1 MASVGDFFSSIDF
14 FQIQTTFEDV
24 GLYDYLFPYLLVY
37 SLLVLIFPYA
47 KIFQNK
53 QGKANK
59 PVIVLLSLIISF
71 YGVSFEI
78 SQGQTIG
85 MLLMTLFPNIS
96 ALTILLLC
104 CYVVGSMLGFDFL
117 KGLFRKDFSAYLYYA
132 FGGIGLAMTIF
143 FVGISMGLWNYDPLD
158 TSSMWNVI
166 IAILFSVLSI
176 IFFII
181 RNIFFGLLFA
191 TIVLAWVFG
200 PQNESILMTFVD
212 PVIFVIVLFFFFLSW
227 VNKGGDNPKVELAKK
242 LEDAK
247 QSVEKAQNQAGYDI
261 KEYDSRSYDIA
272 HQNYLNV
279 MKKWNDT
286 YGEEDHKKYV

>member
-1 MASVGDFFSSIDF
+1 MASVGDFFTSIDF
-14 FQIQTTFEDV
+14 FQIQTTLEDA
-24 GLYDYLFPYLLVY
+24 GLYDYLFPYLLIY
-37 SLLVLIFPYA
+37 SLLVLILPYA

-53 QGKANK
+53 QGKSNK
-59 PVIVLLSLIISF
+59 PVVVLISLIFSF

-78 SQGQTIG
+78 SQNQTIG

-104 CYVVGSMLGFDFL
+104 CYIVGSMLGFDFL
-117 KGLFRKDFSAYLYYA
+117 KGLFRKDFSAYLYYT

-143 FVGISMGLWNYDPLD
+143 FVGISMGLWDYDPLD

-181 RNIFFGLLFA
+181 RNIFLGLLFA
-191 TIVLAWVFG
+191 VIVLSWAFG
-200 PQNESILMTFVD
+200 PQNESILMAFID
-212 PVIFVIVLFFFFLSW
+212 PVLFVIILFFFFLSW
-227 VNKGGDNPKVELAKK
+227 VNKGGDNPKIELAKK
-242 LEDAK
+242 LEAARESVDKFQKDAGF
-247 QSVEKAQNQAGYDI
+247 NP
-261 KEYDSRSYDIA
+261 KEYDTRAYDIT
-272 HQNYLNV
+272 HQNYLNL

-286 YGEEDHKKYV
+286 YGEEDHKKYL

>member
-37 SLLVLIFPYA
+37 SLLVLILPYA

-59 PVIVLLSLIISF
+59 PVIVLLSLLVSF

-78 SQGQTIG
+78 SQGQTLG

-200 PQNESILMTFVD
+200 PQDESILMTFVD
-212 PVIFVIVLFFFFLSW
+212 PVIFVIVLFFFFSSW

-242 LEDAK
+242 LEEAK
-247 QSVEKAQNQAGYDI
+247 QSVEKTQKEAGYDI
-261 KEYDSRSYDIA
+261 KEYDSRGYDIA

-279 MKKWNDT
+279 MKKWNDL
-286 YGEEDHKKYV
+286 YGEEDHKKYI